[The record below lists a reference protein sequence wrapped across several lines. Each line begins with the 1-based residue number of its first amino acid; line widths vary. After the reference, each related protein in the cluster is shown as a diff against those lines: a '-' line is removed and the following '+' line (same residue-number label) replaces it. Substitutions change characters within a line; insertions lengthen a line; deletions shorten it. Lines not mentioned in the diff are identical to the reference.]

1 LSYGKI
7 LFISYFS
14 VLENRGNS
22 YIKKSLIIYTKNAPF
37 NNLNE
42 NIMKKIIYS
51 ILILV
56 IVMMSCSKD
65 DSEETINYT
74 IWNGPK
80 IEFIKQIDTDPN
92 EAINQDKITSSVSI
106 TRGNSGGQIYN
117 VVLENESTKNT
128 SPRGTEWAIGEISNL
143 SNLTFSSFRSAV
155 GSPKEVVGKRLVL
168 HILEED
174 VYLSVE
180 FKSWGEGQK
189 GNFSY
194 ERSTDN

>member
-51 ILILV
+51 ILILA
-56 IVMMSCSKD
+56 IVMISCSKD

>member
-14 VLENRGNS
+14 VLENRENS

-51 ILILV
+51 ILILA
-56 IVMMSCSKD
+56 IVMISCSKD

>member
-1 LSYGKI
+1 
-7 LFISYFS
+7 
-14 VLENRGNS
+14 
-22 YIKKSLIIYTKNAPF
+22 
-37 NNLNE
+37 
-42 NIMKKIIYS
+42 MKKIIYS
-51 ILILV
+51 ILILA
-56 IVMMSCSKD
+56 IVMISCSKD
-65 DSEETINYT
+65 NSEEATNYT
-74 IWNGPK
+74 LWIGPK
-80 IEFIKQIDTDPN
+80 IEFIKQIDADPN

-155 GSPKEVVGKRLVL
+155 GSPKDVVGKRLVL

-174 VYLSVE
+174 VYLFVE

-189 GNFSY
+189 GSFSY
-194 ERSTDN
+194 ERSTEN

>member
-1 LSYGKI
+1 
-7 LFISYFS
+7 
-14 VLENRGNS
+14 
-22 YIKKSLIIYTKNAPF
+22 
-37 NNLNE
+37 
-42 NIMKKIIYS
+42 MKKVIYS
-51 ILILV
+51 ILILA
-56 IVMMSCSKD
+56 IIIISCSKD
-65 DSEETINYT
+65 DSEEATNYT
-74 IWNGPK
+74 IWSGPK

-92 EAINQDKITSSVSI
+92 DAINQDKITSSVLI

-155 GSPKEVVGKRLVL
+155 GSPKLVVGKRLVL

-194 ERSTDN
+194 ERSTEN

>member
-1 LSYGKI
+1 MI
-7 LFISYFS
+7 
-14 VLENRGNS
+14 
-22 YIKKSLIIYTKNAPF
+22 
-37 NNLNE
+37 
-42 NIMKKIIYS
+42 
-51 ILILV
+51 
-56 IVMMSCSKD
+56 SCSKD
-65 DSEETINYT
+65 NSEEATNYT
-74 IWNGPK
+74 LWSGPK
-80 IEFIKQIDTDPN
+80 IEFIKQIDADPN

-106 TRGNSGGQIYN
+106 TRGNSGGEIYN
-117 VVLENESTKNT
+117 VVLENEATKNT

-189 GNFSY
+189 GSFSY
-194 ERSTDN
+194 ERSTEN

>member
-1 LSYGKI
+1 MAKYFLFYI
-7 LFISYFS
+7 LVPLKS
-14 VLENRGNS
+14 RGYS

-51 ILILV
+51 ILILA
-56 IVMMSCSKD
+56 IVMISCSKD